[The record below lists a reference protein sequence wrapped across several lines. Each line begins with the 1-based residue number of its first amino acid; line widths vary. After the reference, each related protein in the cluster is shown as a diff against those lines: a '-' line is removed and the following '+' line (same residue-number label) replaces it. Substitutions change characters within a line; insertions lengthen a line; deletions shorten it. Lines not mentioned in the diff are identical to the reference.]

1 MIDKHQMNFI
11 LQKAKFYQF
20 YSKYNFKFK
29 FLIFSYFRNCFPPID
44 YLLKKMSFN
53 TQVIS
58 SKQTKNEQLL
68 TLSTADGK
76 EKTEFMSVEIQL
88 FNEAMIDQEI
98 KEIKLFLKSS
108 HNQNLP
114 LKIRG
119 ILYTVTN
126 EDQET
131 AANESLFGDSTLNF
145 LGRSYLNLSVLISQK
160 DLKEIQESYSLQ
172 DLLVVKLNDHREIL
186 VKDGKYI
193 ENKTSKN

>member
-1 MIDKHQMNFI
+1 
-11 LQKAKFYQF
+11 
-20 YSKYNFKFK
+20 
-29 FLIFSYFRNCFPPID
+29 
-44 YLLKKMSFN
+44 MSFN

-58 SKQTKNEQLL
+58 SKQTNNQQLL
-68 TLSTADGK
+68 TLTTTEAK
-76 EKTEFMSVEIQL
+76 EKTEFMVVEIQL

-98 KEIKLFLKSS
+98 KDIKLSLKSS

-160 DLKEIQESYSLQ
+160 DLKEIQENYSLQ

-186 VKDGKYI
+186 VKDGKFQYKAS
-193 ENKTSKN
+193 NN

>member
-1 MIDKHQMNFI
+1 
-11 LQKAKFYQF
+11 
-20 YSKYNFKFK
+20 
-29 FLIFSYFRNCFPPID
+29 
-44 YLLKKMSFN
+44 MSFN

-88 FNEAMIDQEI
+88 FNEAMIDKEI

-131 AANESLFGDSTLNF
+131 AANESLFGDSILNF